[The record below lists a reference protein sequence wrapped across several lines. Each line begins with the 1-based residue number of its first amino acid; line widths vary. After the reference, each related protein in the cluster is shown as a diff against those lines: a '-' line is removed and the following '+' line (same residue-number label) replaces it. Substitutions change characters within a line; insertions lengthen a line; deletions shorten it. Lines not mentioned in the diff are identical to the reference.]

1 MIEAAQPPI
10 TEAPAPPPEPQ
21 RMVIEMPSS
30 PQPNAAEQ
38 LRRDMEAAA
47 SPPPE
52 PVPPPVPAE
61 AVDPSPQIIE
71 MPEPRQQPTAAE
83 LLRQEM
89 AAPAPQQ
96 ALPPQAPKPPA
107 AQQPPEPQP
116 TPVSAEPPEAHPRA
130 PAQAPGF
137 PAGGQLHRAHLSDV
151 PFVTEP
157 GPLGIRLGSIGP
169 GSRQRQH
176 HRYPPG
182 IQTSRCPVH
191 PGSRERRTEHRCTS
205 KQILRCHN
213 GCSGRGPV
221 AHRVP

>member
-21 RMVIEMPSS
+21 SMVIEMPSS

-38 LRRDMEAAA
+38 LRWDMEVAA

-61 AVDPSPQIIE
+61 AVDPSPRIIE
-71 MPEPRQQPTAAE
+71 MPEPREQPTAAE

-96 ALPPQAPKPPA
+96 APPPQAPPPR
-107 AQQPPEPQP
+107 
-116 TPVSAEPPEAHPRA
+116 T

-137 PAGGQLHRAHLSDV
+137 LAGGQLHRAHLSDV

-191 PGSRERRTEHRCTS
+191 PGPRERRTEHRCTS

-213 GCSGRGPV
+213 NCSGRGPV